1 MATLNLELLLRV
13 VISALAA
20 YRVARMVALE
30 DGPFDC
36 FSRFRARFDK
46 PKGVPRTWVGRG
58 IECPLC
64 VGFYISAVMLGL
76 SYLDYVVYGVVW
88 LAVSGLQTAI
98 QRQERD

>member
-1 MATLNLELLLRV
+1 MASLNFELGFRV
-13 VISALAA
+13 VIAALAS
-20 YRVARMVALE
+20 YRVARMIALE

-64 VGFYISAVMLGL
+64 TGFYISAVMLGL
-76 SYLDYVVYGVVW
+76 TYLDYAVYGVVW
-88 LAVSGLQTAI
+88 LAVSGLQVAL
-98 QRQERD
+98 QRQERE

>member
-36 FSRFRARFDK
+36 FSRFRSKFDK
-46 PKGVPRTWVGRG
+46 PKGTPRNWIERG
-58 IECPLC
+58 VECPLC
-64 VGFYISAVMLGL
+64 CGVYVSAVMLGL

-88 LAVSGLQTAI
+88 LAVSGLAVAL